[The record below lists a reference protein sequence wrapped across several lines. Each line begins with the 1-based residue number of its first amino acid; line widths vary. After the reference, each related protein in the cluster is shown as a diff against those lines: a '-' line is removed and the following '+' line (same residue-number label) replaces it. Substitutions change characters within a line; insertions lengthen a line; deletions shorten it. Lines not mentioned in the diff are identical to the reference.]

1 MDVGDTGL
9 TAGPPEWDLTAKFTP
24 IGPEPI
30 DEVGFALASAPP
42 GGVRG
47 RSGHPSAPSPGLAAF
62 PGELQA
68 IKRRSIACAPC
79 VFVTKMPPCF
89 NALYTFWQ
97 RTVH

>member
-42 GGVRG
+42 VAFEGGQAT
-47 RSGHPSAPSPGLAAF
+47 PQPPAPAWPPF
-62 PGELQA
+62 PVNFRQ
-68 IKRRSIACAPC
+68 SSVAP
-79 VFVTKMPPCF
+79 
-89 NALYTFWQ
+89 
-97 RTVH
+97 